1 MSRKS
6 WWLDSAAVF
15 ALASILVLPLFRMEY
30 LNNWKSIEGAFFA
43 DERSLQENWPHHL
56 WQPLCYDGTRA
67 NYWYPPGLRYGVAF
81 ISTVARV
88 SIPRGYHLLIG
99 FSYAFGFVVLYLWTR
114 IATRSRGTA
123 WFAAISIAV
132 ASPCF
137 LLLPEKR
144 HDSIFYVTQRLHV
157 LMTYGEGPH
166 ISSLAMLPLSWLG
179 AWKRFHG
186 GNARW
191 LCLSAI
197 GIALTVTIN
206 FYGLTAV
213 AMTMPL
219 LVLAC
224 FLERPDW
231 RIVRDAALIAVLSW
245 ALTAWWLTP
254 SYVQVTA
261 RNLHLVQPVEN
272 SWSRPVLAVLA
283 IAFLGVSVALRR
295 RVSAYSFFIWSG
307 ALWFSVYILG
317 YAWFGF
323 QVAGD
328 SQRMVPEMDLFLTLC
343 LVQLAVLIW
352 RWNPSEEAWLR
363 LAARV
368 ALVVMLIFAFRPSWR
383 YLKHVYSE
391 FPEDRDWQH
400 RVEYKTES
408 WLYEHFPDERVFVTG
423 TIRLWLDNWHDVQE
437 ADGGAQ
443 QGMEN
448 PLLPGAQ
455 WLVMHSNDAS
465 VMRSWL
471 QALGVDVLVI
481 PGKDSQEP
489 YKDVEDPKKY
499 DAFLPLLRDDGEGN
513 RYYRVPR
520 GATGIARVVDQ
531 ARMSAIPQVRWEGLA
546 TQIQAYAAAIES
558 RPGADR
564 AHARWRGSDALDVS
578 TELNDGEELLVQ
590 ETYDIGWHA
599 CENGR
604 ALPIRADAVGHML
617 IALPPGPHTIRMAFE
632 APAEIVAGRIAAIG
646 AMLLIGFL
654 MIRTKAMAYTEL
666 S

>member
-6 WWLDSAAVF
+6 WWLDAAAVF
-15 ALASILVLPLFRMEY
+15 LLASILVLPLFRMEY

-43 DERSLQENWPHHL
+43 DERTLQENWPHHL
-56 WQPLCYDGTRA
+56 WQPLCYNGTRA
-67 NYWYPPGLRYGVAF
+67 DYWYPPGLRYGVAF
-81 ISTVARV
+81 ISTLAHVPVA
-88 SIPRGYHLLIG
+88 RGYHLLIG
-99 FSYAFGFVVLYLWTR
+99 FCYAFGFVVLYLWTR
-114 IATRSRGTA
+114 IATGSRGTA
-123 WFAAISIAV
+123 WFAAVAIAL

-144 HDSIFYVTQRLHV
+144 HDSVFYVTQRLHV

-166 ISSLAMLPLSWLG
+166 ISSLAMLPLSWIG

-186 GNARW
+186 ANARW

-224 FLERPDW
+224 LLEKPDW
-231 RIVRDAALIAVLSW
+231 RIVRDASLIAILGW

-254 SYVQVTA
+254 SYVRVTA

-272 SWSRPVLAVLA
+272 SWSRPVLALLV
-283 IAFLGVSVALRR
+283 IAYLGLSAALKR

-307 ALWFSVYILG
+307 AGWFSVYILG
-317 YAWFGF
+317 FAWFGF

-343 LVQLAVLIW
+343 LVQLAGWIW
-352 RWNPSEEAWLR
+352 NWRMAPR
-363 LAARV
+363 LA
-368 ALVVMLIFAFRPSWR
+368 LIVVLIFAFRPSWR
-383 YLKHVYSE
+383 YLKHAYSE
-391 FPEDRDWQH
+391 FPEDRDWRH

-408 WLYEHFPDERVFVTG
+408 WLYENFPEERVFVTG

-443 QGMEN
+443 QGIEN

-455 WLVMHSNDAS
+455 WLVMHSNDPS
-465 VMRSWL
+465 VIRSWL
-471 QALGVDVLVI
+471 QALGVDILVI
-481 PGKDSQEP
+481 PGKESQEP
-489 YKDVEDPKKY
+489 YKDVEDPRKY
-499 DAFLPLLRDDGEGN
+499 DVFLPLLRDDGEGN

-531 ARMSAIPQVRWEGLA
+531 ARMNAVPQVRWEGLA
-546 TQIQAYAAAIES
+546 TQIQGYAAAVEAL
-558 RPGADR
+558 PDADR
-564 AHARWRGSDALDVS
+564 ARARWRGSDALDVS
-578 TELNDGEELLVQ
+578 TQLKDGEELLIQ
-590 ETYDIGWHA
+590 ETYDTGWHA
-599 CENGR
+599 YESGR

-617 IALPPGPHTIRMAFE
+617 ITLPPGTHAIRMAFE
-632 APAEIVAGRIAAIG
+632 APAEVIAGRVAAMG
-646 AMLLIGFL
+646 ALLLIAFL
-654 MIRTKAMAYTEL
+654 MIRTTPGVRQGIGSLYTEL